1 MSFDPLVVAAFVD
14 GELDDLTARRIE
26 REAASDPALA
36 AAIERHRALKARLAV
51 HYAPVIEEAVPERL
65 RALLAAPDALDT
77 SLADRRAAKR
87 SRFEAMHW
95 AAIAATLVLGLTIGL
110 RPWQPTAEVV
120 SDQGRLVASGAL
132 ARALDMQLASNQ
144 PADAAIRITLSFR
157 DDDGRFCRSFESRT
171 IDGIGCRNGD
181 RWALETTRRGQE
193 RGDYRQATSGELATI
208 AATMMVGEP
217 LDAPAERAAR
227 DSGWGRW

>member
-1 MSFDPLVVAAFVD
+1 MSVDPGTIAAFVD

-36 AAIERHRALKARLAV
+36 AAIARHRALKERLAA
-51 HYAPVIEEAVPERL
+51 HYAPVIEEAVPDRL
-65 RALLAAPDALDT
+65 RALLTAPDALDT

-110 RPWQPTAEVV
+110 RPWQPTAEFV

-132 ARALDMQLASNQ
+132 ARALDTQLASNQ
-144 PADAAIRITLSFR
+144 PVGAAIRIGLSFR

-171 IDGIGCRNGD
+171 IKGVGCRDGD
-181 RWALETTRRGQE
+181 RWALEHTLRGQA
-193 RGDYRQATSGELATI
+193 RGDYRQATSGEMAAI
-208 AATMMVGEP
+208 AATMMAGEP

-227 DSGWGRW
+227 DSGWRRR